1 MGARG
6 MLLLVVEWV
15 FVLMGEVWL
24 NHNADTQCS
33 VGVNRWPRGRDK
45 FLHFFCFD
53 INMNLFY
60 NWYPKHKYKYNNIF
74 NSILINILISMITT
88 EYVCV

>member
-1 MGARG
+1 MTFYKLKRKCYLLRSCLVGARG
-6 MLLLVVEWV
+6 MLLLVVECV

-45 FLHFFCFD
+45 FLHFF
-53 INMNLFY
+53 LF
-60 NWYPKHKYKYNNIF
+60 
-74 NSILINILISMITT
+74 
-88 EYVCV
+88 